1 MADLGRSTEDSDYRE
16 HEIRAGHIHEED
28 EEYYEGEEED
38 PDQDEPDREGQ
49 EQESDDE
56 TNPMLRMKEMIVAM
70 QVALK
75 QKDIAL
81 LESKQQNIELLTE
94 LEKISEQY
102 IRDQTKEADQLGK
115 VKQYEAEFMEIQ
127 QGR

>member
-1 MADLGRSTEDSDYRE
+1 MADLGKNSDDSDYRE
-16 HEIRAGHIHEED
+16 HEIRGGHIHEED
-28 EEYYEGEEED
+28 EEYFEGEEED
-38 PDQDEPDREGQ
+38 YGQDEPDREGQ
-49 EQESDDE
+49 EPESDDE
-56 TNPMLRMKEMIVAM
+56 TNPMLRMKEMIMAM

-102 IRDQTKEADQLGK
+102 INDQSKEADQLGK
-115 VKQYEAEFMEIQ
+115 VKQYEAEFLEIQ